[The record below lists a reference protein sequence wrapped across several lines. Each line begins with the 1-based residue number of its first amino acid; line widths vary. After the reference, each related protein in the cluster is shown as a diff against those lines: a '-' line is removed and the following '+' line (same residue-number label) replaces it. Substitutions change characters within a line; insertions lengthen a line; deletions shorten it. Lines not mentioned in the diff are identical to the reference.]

1 MPTLIAFHE
10 VGDGDH
16 WVRAWHG
23 GVGSRQEMFGRIGV
37 TARTFRDPQNTNV
50 TGLIFEVPDMDRFQS
65 FMASDEVARAMAEDR
80 LKVETVRVLGEIT
93 P

>member
-1 MPTLIAFHE
+1 MPTLIVFHE

-16 WVRAWHG
+16 WTRAWHAG
-23 GVGSRQEMFGRIGV
+23 AGSRQEMFSQIGV
-37 TARTFRDPQNTNV
+37 TARTFRDPEHPNV
-50 TGLIFEVPDMDRFQS
+50 TGLILEVPDMDRFQS

-80 LKVETVRVLGEIT
+80 LTVETVRVLGEIT

>member
-10 VGDGDH
+10 
-16 WVRAWHG
+16 A
-23 GVGSRQEMFGRIGV
+23 
-37 TARTFRDPQNTNV
+37 
-50 TGLIFEVPDMDRFQS
+50 
-65 FMASDEVARAMAEDR
+65 ARAMAEDR

>member
-16 WVRAWHG
+16 WARAWHG
-23 GVGSRQEMFGRIGV
+23 GVGSRQEMFGQIGV
-37 TARTFRDPQNTNV
+37 TARTFRDPQNPNL
-50 TGLIFEVPDMDRFQS
+50 TGLIFNVPDMDRSQS
-65 FMASDEVARAMAEDR
+65 FLASDEVARAMAEDR
-80 LKVETVRVLGEIT
+80 LNVDTVRVLGEIT